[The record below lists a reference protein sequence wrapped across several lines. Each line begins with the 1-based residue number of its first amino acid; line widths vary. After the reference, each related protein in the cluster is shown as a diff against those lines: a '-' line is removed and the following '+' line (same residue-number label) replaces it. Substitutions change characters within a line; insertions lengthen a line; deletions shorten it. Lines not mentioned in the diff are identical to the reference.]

1 MLGEL
6 ICSRLL
12 SLDGGVDLCEGAT
25 RATTRTSSIHGTP
38 AAAEAAAA
46 AAAADAAEAIEEEE
60 EGGSGDLMPCAA
72 AAAAACATGNKFRRP
87 SNKKNLEMA
96 PQLNACSQTTKLM

>member
-12 SLDGGVDLCEGAT
+12 SLDGGVDRCEGAT

-38 AAAEAAAA
+38 AAADAAAA
-46 AAAADAAEAIEEEE
+46 AAAAEAAEAIEEE
-60 EGGSGDLMPCAA
+60 GGSGDRTPCAA
-72 AAAAACATGNKFRRP
+72 AAAAACAPKRQC
-87 SNKKNLEMA
+87 L
-96 PQLNACSQTTKLM
+96 

>member
-1 MLGEL
+1 MSEDEELLGEL

-46 AAAADAAEAIEEEE
+46 AAAADAAEAIGEE
-60 EGGSGDLMPCAA
+60 EGGSGDLIPCAA

-87 SNKKNLEMA
+87 SNKK
-96 PQLNACSQTTKLM
+96 KV

>member
-1 MLGEL
+1 MSEEEELLGEL

-38 AAAEAAAA
+38 AAADAAAA
-46 AAAADAAEAIEEEE
+46 AAAAEAAEAIEEE
-60 EGGSGDLMPCAA
+60 GGSGDRTPCAA
-72 AAAAACATGNKFRRP
+72 AAAAACAPKRQCLQ
-87 SNKKNLEMA
+87 KALQ
-96 PQLNACSQTTKLM
+96 QLQ

>member
-12 SLDGGVDLCEGAT
+12 SLDGGVDRCEGAT

-38 AAAEAAAA
+38 AAADAAAA
-46 AAAADAAEAIEEEE
+46 AAAAEAAEAIEEEE
-60 EGGSGDLMPCAA
+60 GGSGDRTPCAA
-72 AAAAACATGNKFRRP
+72 AAAAAF
-87 SNKKNLEMA
+87 A
-96 PQLNACSQTTKLM
+96 PKRQFI

>member
-46 AAAADAAEAIEEEE
+46 AAAADAAEAIGEE
-60 EGGSGDLMPCAA
+60 EGGSGDLIPCAA

-87 SNKKNLEMA
+87 SNKK
-96 PQLNACSQTTKLM
+96 KV

>member
-1 MLGEL
+1 MSEDEELLGEL

-46 AAAADAAEAIEEEE
+46 AAAADAAEAIGEE
-60 EGGSGDLMPCAA
+60 EGGSGDLIPCAA

-87 SNKKNLEMA
+87 SNKKKVQRWRHN
-96 PQLNACSQTTKLM
+96 

>member
-1 MLGEL
+1 MSEDEELLGEL

-38 AAAEAAAA
+38 AAADAAAA
-46 AAAADAAEAIEEEE
+46 AAAAEAAEAIEEE
-60 EGGSGDLMPCAA
+60 GGSGDRTPCAA
-72 AAAAACATGNKFRRP
+72 AAAAACAPKRQC
-87 SNKKNLEMA
+87 L
-96 PQLNACSQTTKLM
+96 